1 MCGCLRWALRLLL
14 TMPCPPHGTAL
25 CRLPQHPPRI
35 SPPHLSLTTPPLPF
49 PPIPFF
55 SAGEYGFYCEPHQ
68 GAGMVGRITVN

>member
-1 MCGCLRWALRLLL
+1 M
-14 TMPCPPHGTAL
+14 
-25 CRLPQHPPRI
+25 RLPALGAALAADHALPAPWHGALPPATAPAPL